1 MVAGM
6 HASSTKPI
14 YRCSESSNL
23 IIQGRCIMKLLPV
36 FPRAIVLLSC
46 CSCLEGRGAQSSR
59 RTFLSCNLSLP
70 VRLLSGDVITPL
82 ASCLPLSLSSLDD
95 CTSNMLLLLC
105 VHARARGFHLPGPS
119 LCVCALPFSLF
130 SLLRYC
136 ITLRP
141 GGVCCATD
149 TS

>member
-59 RTFLSCNLSLP
+59 RSFLSCNLTLP

-95 CTSNMLLLLC
+95 CTSNMLLLC
-105 VHARARGFHLPGPS
+105 VQAPRVFLLPGPS

-136 ITLRP
+136 ITLRT

>member
-59 RTFLSCNLSLP
+59 QSFLSCNLTLP
-70 VRLLSGDVITPL
+70 VRVRLLSGDVITPL

-95 CTSNMLLLLC
+95 CTSNMLLLC
-105 VHARARGFHLPGPS
+105 VHARGFLLPGPS

-141 GGVCCATD
+141 DVVCCATD
-149 TS
+149 T

>member
-1 MVAGM
+1 MVAGI

-46 CSCLEGRGAQSSR
+46 SCLEGREAQSSR
-59 RTFLSCNLSLP
+59 RSFLSCNLTLP

-105 VHARARGFHLPGPS
+105 VHARGFLLPGPS

-136 ITLRP
+136 IT
-141 GGVCCATD
+141 
-149 TS
+149 

>member
-1 MVAGM
+1 M

-46 CSCLEGRGAQSSR
+46 CSCLEGQEAQSSR
-59 RTFLSCNLSLP
+59 RSFLSCNLSLP

-95 CTSNMLLLLC
+95 CTSNMLLLC
-105 VHARARGFHLPGPS
+105 VHARGFFLPGPS

-149 TS
+149 TSSSLS